1 MEIYV
6 CTLSC
11 LRRPPLVGRFSFLK
25 PPPSPAAAG
34 RQITIFY
41 CFPGRAGQAR
51 PLLFLLRGPRPRK
64 VRSAPLPPPGESS
77 ARLRAS
83 CFVRYTRTIL
93 SISFSDKAAT
103 SFPYVVP
110 RRLASSVRAV
120 STVLSPLVPLTTS
133 HPPFCA
139 AGTSASYCSTGWPSA
154 PRTGCSGP

>member
-1 MEIYV
+1 MYFVMSEKAAPSGAV
-6 CTLSC
+6 FFFEATPVSC
-11 LRRPPLVGRFSFLK
+11 SCGAANHNFLLFSRSGRTGPTS
-25 PPPSPAAAG
+25 A
-34 RQITIFY
+34 
-41 CFPGRAGQAR
+41 
-51 PLLFLLRGPRPRK
+51 FLLRGPRPRK

-133 HPPFCA
+133 HSPFCA
-139 AGTSASYCSTGWPSA
+139 AGAAAPVRSTRPSFQVTQA
-154 PRTGCSGP
+154 GTVGTF